1 MICHHSRI
9 LIVGAGIAGLAT
21 YLALKLK
28 GLNADIIE
36 KHSQLSSE
44 ALGLLLTSNAV
55 EASKE
60 LGIYAQLK
68 EQAFIVNSIQY
79 RDEKNR
85 LLMDFSK
92 NKHFPESAEF
102 LSVHKAQILNSL
114 ADWLPENAIQFN
126 LAIAE
131 IKTKSQ
137 TTQVTFTNGE
147 RKDYDLVIAADGI
160 NSYVRQ
166 EFFKQSSLVDS
177 GLYCTQLILPKPVTM
192 LQANY
197 FIGKGRAASLLPIDN
212 NLLYCPFVFNQSL
225 IKEHKQALPLINQLF
240 GHFKGKLAD
249 VLRRIDSNSQ
259 LSPITPYKSLNMN
272 SWVHHNTVLIGNAAH
287 TLIPTQPQ
295 GAAIALEDSVVLADC
310 LANCDNVPSALN
322 SYQVRRFSRV
332 KSVQMAGEQRL
343 KAIQLSRSKVG
354 QILVRNMMKFN
365 GERRLKKDW
374 AKLILAPA

>member
-79 RDEKNR
+79 RDEKDR

-295 GAAIALEDSVVLADC
+295 GAAIALEDSVVLANC
-310 LANCDNVPSALN
+310 LANSDNVPSALN

-365 GERRLKKDW
+365 GERRFKKDW